1 MKNKSMP
8 STNNRM
14 KQLLL
19 HEPAFSIYLALMTAV
34 MGMLIEITITHIVIG
49 YFGIILVNQMLVP
62 CIEKTDSADFVC

>member
-19 HEPAFSIYLALMTAV
+19 HEPAFSIYLALMTTV
-34 MGMLIEITITHIVIG
+34 MGMLFKITIPYIVI
-49 YFGIILVNQMLVP
+49 L
-62 CIEKTDSADFVC
+62 